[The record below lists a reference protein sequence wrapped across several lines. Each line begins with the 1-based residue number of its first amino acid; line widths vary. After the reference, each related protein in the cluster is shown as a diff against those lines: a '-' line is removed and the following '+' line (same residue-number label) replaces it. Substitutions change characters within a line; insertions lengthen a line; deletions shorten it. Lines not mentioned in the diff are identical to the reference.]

1 MGCKN
6 DGSEPSYMA
15 ANPTYYMSSTLT
27 KCCTTYFQWNFD
39 VCMGNERGVCSR
51 ALWYP
56 DWEGS
61 NAGCVNDGN
70 EPKYMTDNAVAYMF
84 MELTDCCDQY
94 YKWDYNGCTK
104 ATALQN
110 VGLYYPDFGGSKDI
124 CVTGGGQPTYMNN
137 SPSIWMHET
146 LKECCTTNYN
156 YNLKEC
162 IESGSTGTATATA
175 PTAPGLYYPD
185 WLGTSM
191 TCRNDNGQPSYMT
204 NNPTMWMHTTAA
216 ACCKKNY
223 SWNEDACL
231 QLGGTT
237 ILPTGTGKFYKRSS
251 DWQCV
256 QDCIGSSPC
265 GGLRKNWE
273 KLDYTTRKT
282 CCASIPFDEECMTRT
297 ISVSD

>member
-1 MGCKN
+1 MG
-6 DGSEPSYMA
+6 
-15 ANPTYYMSSTLT
+15 
-27 KCCTTYFQWNFD
+27 
-39 VCMGNERGVCSR
+39 
-51 ALWYP
+51 
-56 DWEGS
+56 
-61 NAGCVNDGN
+61 
-70 EPKYMTDNAVAYMF
+70 F

-216 ACCKKNY
+216 ACCEKNF
-223 SWNEDACL
+223 SWDEDACL

-237 ILPTGTGKFYKRSS
+237 ILLLVLANFTSAPVTGNVSKIVLGPLPVEGSERTGKNLIIPPARHAAPQF
-251 DWQCV
+251 
-256 QDCIGSSPC
+256 
-265 GGLRKNWE
+265 LLTKN
-273 KLDYTTRKT
+273 
-282 CCASIPFDEECMTRT
+282 A
-297 ISVSD
+297 